1 MPSSVPPTVSIVM
14 AAYNL
19 GHFIGETIESVLQQT
34 YADFEFIIVDNG
46 SEDNTAEV
54 ISGYHDSRIK
64 VLSEPINLG
73 PSLAVNRAIEISHGK
88 YLALLAADD
97 LWAPEKLTRQ
107 VAFLDSNGGT
117 GAVFTTALPIDEDGR
132 AYADPNHCYFSVFE
146 QPNRSRHEWLRQ
158 FFRHGNCLCAVS
170 SLVRRSAVSGEWY
183 RAEMLQLSD
192 FELWIRIVLQGD
204 IHIIQEKLTCFR
216 IRSGEANTSGSRVD
230 VAMRCAFEAAT
241 RIAPLFIRP
250 PVLEAI
256 HLIFPELGVQAAG
269 WNDSLKKWHLASLF
283 TDHALA
289 SWRWFGLTL
298 QSDLLAD
305 LASRAE
311 LMNALGPL
319 AFSQHFRSVGI
330 SSPIG
335 LPPCRAQIY
344 WPLNGNFQE
353 SLSSF
358 QPYEDGILTRVI
370 FTIPLGHGESV
381 FRFDPCD
388 GAGIVFIKDIAV
400 YSESNPEE
408 RFVLNH
414 TNLTSYSGC
423 ERFDPNELRFTTF
436 WDSNLIFR
444 VPNELSGQRLKVE
457 VWLKHSHST
466 VELQTFVTNLRDE
479 RDALHHT
486 IEQYNRKS
494 WLKRALDKVPLPTRG
509 A

>member
-1 MPSSVPPTVSIVM
+1 M

-19 GHFIGETIESVLQQT
+19 GHFIGETIESVLRQT

-46 SEDNTAEV
+46 SEDNTAAV
-54 ISGYHDSRIK
+54 IFGYNDPRIK

-73 PSLAVNRAIEISHGK
+73 PSLAVNRAIELSHGK
-88 YLALLAADD
+88 YVALLAADD
-97 LWAPEKLTRQ
+97 LWAPEKLARQ
-107 VAFLDSNGGT
+107 VAFLDSHSET
-117 GAVFTTALPIDEDGR
+117 GAVFTTARPIDEDGR
-132 AYADPNHCYFSVFE
+132 TFADPNHCYFSVFE
-146 QPNRSRHEWLRQ
+146 QPNRSRHEWLRH
-158 FFRHGNCLCAVS
+158 FFQHGNCLCAVS
-170 SLVRRSAVSGEWY
+170 SLVRHSSVSGEWY

-192 FELWIRIVLQGD
+192 FELWIRIVLQFD

-256 HLIFPELGVQAAG
+256 HLIFPELGVHAAG
-269 WNDSLKKWHLASLF
+269 WTDSLKKWHLGRLF
-283 TDHALA
+283 TEHALE

-311 LMNALGPL
+311 LMHTLGPL

-344 WPLNGNFQE
+344 WPLDGNFME
-353 SLSSF
+353 ALSSF

-370 FTIPLGHGESV
+370 FTIPLGQGESV

-388 GAGIVFIKDIAV
+388 GAGIVSIKDIV
-400 YSESNPEE
+400 VCSESNPEQ

-414 TNLTSYSGC
+414 TNLASYSGC
-423 ERFDPNELRFTTF
+423 ARLAPNELRFTTF
-436 WDSNLIFR
+436 WDPSLIFC
-444 VPNELSGQRLKVE
+444 VPNELSGRQIKVE
-457 VWLKHSHST
+457 VFLAHSHST
-466 VELQTFVTNLRDE
+466 AELQTFVANLREE
-479 RDALHHT
+479 RDALHHA
-486 IEQYNRKS
+486 IERYNRRS
-494 WLKRALDKVPLPTRG
+494 WLKRALHTVPLPTRG
-509 A
+509 T